1 MNLVKGRPPRGIRA
15 AVCLRLTIPAT
26 VIRAR

>member
-15 AVCLRLTIPAT
+15 VACLHLTISAT
-26 VIRAR
+26 AIRVR

>member
-1 MNLVKGRPPRGIRA
+1 MNLVKGRPPRGYRA
-15 AVCLRLTIPAT
+15 AACLHLTISAT